1 MTIEEKLNLVIAGFK
16 TLNVEQHYKDSALV
30 HIKKWLSEAEFLDYQ
45 PQIEFLIEAEKWDL
59 LLDAFYQVIPFGT
72 AGRRGPVGVG
82 PNRINVWTI
91 QSSTQGHSQYLLK
104 QFGEEAKTR
113 GVVVA
118 YDVRAYLKEGEYDDK
133 RPNPVKG
140 LSCKDLAKKAAEVYC
155 ANGIKVHLFS
165 DYTPTPEL
173 SFMVRNL
180 NAVSGNMIS
189 ASHNPPEHNGQKVL
203 NETGGQLIPPYDQE
217 LVDTVVNEV
226 KEIKSIDFQDAL
238 NENLVAYVSEE
249 DHTKYLDATKEISVN
264 DKYRSVKIFFSPFH
278 GTSYRTIPQVFRELG
293 FQITSDN
300 ISSEPDPKFSSITF
314 NIPNPEVQES
324 FINLIPSAE
333 GSSSE
338 IILAADPDA
347 DRIGLMSKEKDKWK
361 FFTGNEIG
369 ILITEYLLSE
379 LKINNDLKTTNII
392 LKTVVTSNLITVLA
406 DKYGVKITGDLLVGF
421 KYIGEIMDDLEI
433 SGKISDFL
441 LGMEESHGYTAGN
454 YIREKDALVA
464 GILVSELASKLK
476 NEGKTLGEHLDK
488 IYEVYGYFL
497 NYLTEIRLPGA
508 EGMSSIAKIQT
519 HLREDRPIKI
529 GEFEVEKFTD
539 RWDGEPFV
547 SPTDKD
553 SRNVLIINFKTDDDY
568 HQLQTI
574 IRPSGTEPKLKTYFE
589 IGVKANPNKSL
600 EELKTMANAMR
611 ERLEKAVLKYC
622 YKIIGIDF
630 PDRGFLLFWQ
640 LPAWD
645 KLKYFEIEPKI
656 ADLKLIQDPFRR
668 KSELDKLLA
677 FLGADPVKKVDRAF
691 IAQYQKSITEF
702 LELNQ

>member
-1 MTIEEKLNLVIAGFK
+1 MTIEEKLKLVIEGFT
-16 TLNVEQHYKDSALV
+16 TLNVEQHYKDNALA
-30 HIKKWLSEAEFLDYQ
+30 HIKKWLSEEEFIDYQ
-45 PQIEFLIEAEKWDL
+45 PQIEYLIETKKWDL

-82 PNRINVWTI
+82 PNRINIWTI

-155 ANGIKVHLFS
+155 ANGIKVYLFS

-238 NENLVAYVSEE
+238 NENLIVYVSEE

-333 GSSSE
+333 GSSSD

-379 LKINNDLKTTNII
+379 LKTNNELKTTNII

-406 DKYGVKITGDLLVGF
+406 EKYGVKITGDLLVGF
-421 KYIGEIMDDLEI
+421 KYIGEIMDDLEV

-476 NEGKTLGEHLDK
+476 NEGKTLGEHLDR
-488 IYEVYGYFL
+488 IYEEYGYFL

-519 HLREDRPIKI
+519 HLREDRPINI
-529 GEFEVEKFTD
+529 GGFEVEKFTD
-539 RWDGEPFV
+539 RWDGDSFV

-553 SRNVLIINFKTDDDY
+553 SRNVLILNFKTDDDY
-568 HQLQTI
+568 HQLQAI

>member
-1 MTIEEKLNLVIAGFK
+1 MTNEEKLNLVVNGFK
-16 TLNVEQHYKDSALV
+16 SLKVEQIYKDKALQY
-30 HIKKWLSEAEFLDYQ
+30 IRKWMNEDEFSDYQ
-45 PQIEFLIEAEKWDL
+45 PQIDYLIESEKWDL

-72 AGRRGPVGVG
+72 GGRRGPVGVG

-91 QSSTQGHSQYLLK
+91 QASAQGHSQYLLK
-104 QFGEEAKTR
+104 QYGEEAKNR

-118 YDVRAYLKEGEYDDK
+118 FDVRAYLKEDEYDNN
-133 RPNPVKG
+133 RPNPIKG
-140 LSCKDLAKKAAEVYC
+140 LSCRDLARKAAEVYS
-155 ANGIKVHLFS
+155 ANGIKVHLFD

-203 NETGGQLIPPYDQE
+203 NDTGGQLIPPYDQE

-226 KEIKSIDFQDAL
+226 KEINTINFQEGIDKGL
-238 NENLVAYVSEE
+238 IVYVSEK
-249 DHTKYLDATKEISVN
+249 DHQKYIEAVKGISIN
-264 DKYRSVKIFFSPFH
+264 PKYRSAKVFYSPFH
-278 GTSYRTIPQVFRELG
+278 GTAYKTFPEVFRELG

-324 FINLIPSAE
+324 FINLIPSAD
-333 GSSSE
+333 GSGSDL
-338 IILAADPDA
+338 ILASDPDA
-347 DRIGLMSKEKDKWK
+347 DRIGMMSKEKDKWK
-361 FFTGNEIG
+361 FYTGNEIG

-379 LKINNDLKTTNII
+379 LKSSNKLKPSNLI
-392 LKTVVTSNLITVLA
+392 LKTVVTTNLISVLA
-406 DKYGVKITGDLLVGF
+406 NKFGVKITDDLLVGF
-421 KYIGEIMDDLEI
+421 KYIGEIMDNLEI
-433 SGKISDFL
+433 SGKMSDFL
-441 LGMEESHGYTAGN
+441 VGLEESHGYTAGN

-464 GILVSELASKLK
+464 GILVAELASKLK
-476 NEGKTLGEHLDK
+476 DEGKTLGEHLDT
-488 IYEVYGYFL
+488 IYADYGYFL

-508 EGMSSIAKIQT
+508 EGMSSIAKIQSN
-519 HLREDRPIKI
+519 LRENRPIRI
-529 GEFEVEKFTD
+529 GDFEVEKFTD

-553 SRNVLIINFKTDDDY
+553 SRNVLIINFKTGDNF

-589 IGVKANPNKSL
+589 IGVKANPEKSL
-600 EELKTMANAMR
+600 EELKGIAEVTR
-611 ERLEKAVLKYC
+611 EKLERDVLKYC

-656 ADLKLIQDPFRR
+656 ADLISIQDPVHR
-668 KSELDKLLA
+668 KAELENLLR
-677 FLGADPVKKVDRAF
+677 FLGSDPIKKIDKAYT
-691 IAQYQKSITEF
+691 AKYQKGVMEY
-702 LELNQ
+702 LDL

>member
-1 MTIEEKLNLVIAGFK
+1 
-16 TLNVEQHYKDSALV
+16 
-30 HIKKWLSEAEFLDYQ
+30 
-45 PQIEFLIEAEKWDL
+45 
-59 LLDAFYQVIPFGT
+59 
-72 AGRRGPVGVG
+72 
-82 PNRINVWTI
+82 
-91 QSSTQGHSQYLLK
+91 
-104 QFGEEAKTR
+104 
-113 GVVVA
+113 
-118 YDVRAYLKEGEYDDK
+118 
-133 RPNPVKG
+133 
-140 LSCKDLAKKAAEVYC
+140 
-155 ANGIKVHLFS
+155 
-165 DYTPTPEL
+165 
-173 SFMVRNL
+173 
-180 NAVSGNMIS
+180 
-189 ASHNPPEHNGQKVL
+189 
-203 NETGGQLIPPYDQE
+203 
-217 LVDTVVNEV
+217 
-226 KEIKSIDFQDAL
+226 
-238 NENLVAYVSEE
+238 
-249 DHTKYLDATKEISVN
+249 
-264 DKYRSVKIFFSPFH
+264 
-278 GTSYRTIPQVFRELG
+278 
-293 FQITSDN
+293 
-300 ISSEPDPKFSSITF
+300 
-314 NIPNPEVQES
+314 
-324 FINLIPSAE
+324 
-333 GSSSE
+333 
-338 IILAADPDA
+338 
-347 DRIGLMSKEKDKWK
+347 MSKEKDKLK

-379 LKINNDLKTTNII
+379 LKINKDLKTTNII

-488 IYEVYGYFL
+488 IYEEYGYFL

-589 IGVKANPNKSL
+589 IGVKANPAKSL
-600 EELKTMANAMR
+600 EELKAMANEMR

-645 KLKYFEIEPKI
+645 KLKYFEVEPKI
-656 ADLKLIQDPFRR
+656 AELKSIPDPFRR
-668 KSELDKLLA
+668 KAELDKLLA
-677 FLGADPVKKVDRAF
+677 FLGSDPIKKVERAF
-691 IAQYQKSITEF
+691 IAQYQLGITEY
-702 LELNQ
+702 LKLN